1 MPLEKKIQLSKSNC
15 LESIYFVLRT
25 LSSKSIS
32 RIQFKILQKLLGTAI
47 SCLTKLA
54 FISGVSLTVF
64 IGSELSAT
72 PQQMKSS
79 IPFDYDRDGDYDIID
94 ADSSTGNLF
103 LLRNSGLNFKKELLI
118 NPPLSADLVGA
129 TDIDSDGDKDLVLLD
144 KSTGELQILKNQ
156 GSDNFVPQAPTS
168 LNSVVKEAFLSD
180 MNQDGSPDLAYSTPN
195 AMGWAKN
202 NGSEGFLPQASVAS
216 GLTDVTALEIEDFDN
231 DGDNDFH
238 YSDST
243 IPGIGVANNKGSEN
257 FVPQQL
263 GSGNLGIS
271 DIEIAD
277 IDADGRDDVVYASNG
292 SSVIGWMKNNGSD
305 NFLPA
310 ETLASGI
317 TSVDQIEVA
326 DLDNDQDLDIV
337 GASSESNYRA
347 WLEND
352 GSDNFIP
359 HQLG

>member
-1 MPLEKKIQLSKSNC
+1 MPLDKKVQLSKINC
-15 LESIYFVLRT
+15 FESIYFVLKS
-25 LSSKSIS
+25 LSSKNIS
-32 RIQFKILQKLLGTAI
+32 RIQFKILQKVLGTAI

-54 FISGVSLTVF
+54 FITGVSLSVF
-64 IGSELSAT
+64 IGSELSST

-79 IPFDYDRDGDYDIID
+79 IPIDYDRDGDYDIID
-94 ADSSTGNLF
+94 ADSSSGNLY
-103 LLRNSGLNFKKELLI
+103 LLRNSGLSFKKELII
-118 NPPLSADLVGA
+118 NPPFSADLVGA
-129 TDIDSDGDKDLVLLD
+129 TDIDNDGDKDLVILD
-144 KSTGELQILKNQ
+144 QSTGELQILKNQ
-156 GSDNFVPQAPTS
+156 GSENFVPQEPSS

-180 MNQDGSPDLAYSTPN
+180 MNQDGSPDLAYSTST
-195 AMGWAKN
+195 AIGWAKN
-202 NGSEGFLPQASVAS
+202 NGTEGFLPQSSVVS
-216 GLTDVTALEIEDFDN
+216 GLNDVTAFEIEDFDN

-243 IPGIGVANNKGSEN
+243 IPGIGIANNKGSEN
-257 FVPQQL
+257 FIPQQM
-263 GSGNLGIS
+263 GSGSLGIS

-277 IDADGRDDVVYASNG
+277 IDADGKDDVVFASKG

-310 ETLASGI
+310 ETLASEI